1 MKGPLED
8 FTAFVC
14 EKQLDAN
21 YYVFALIVVHLELN
35 MFLLSIINTIY
46 SFPIDGII

>member
-21 YYVFALIVVHLELN
+21 YYVFALIVVHLELI
-35 MFLLSIINTIY
+35 MFLSC
-46 SFPIDGII
+46 